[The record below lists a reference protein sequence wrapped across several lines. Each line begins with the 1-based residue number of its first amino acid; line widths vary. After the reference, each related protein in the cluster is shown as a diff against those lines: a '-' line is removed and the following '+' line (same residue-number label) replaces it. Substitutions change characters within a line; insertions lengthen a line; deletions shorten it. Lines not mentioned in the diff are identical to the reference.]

1 MTTPSEATTEPAADR
16 GVVDLTAQ
24 GATLLAQARDASS
37 GRAATNLMP
46 ATGAVLTQTMLAL
59 RAGAELTDHTS
70 PGPATL
76 HVLTGRATLVSG
88 GTTVTVGAGE
98 WVPIPREE
106 HRVEADEDVV
116 ALLTVAVQDPEG
128 E

>member
-1 MTTPSEATTEPAADR
+1 MTTPFDATAEPASDR
-16 GVVDLTAQ
+16 GVVDLTAH

-46 ATGAVLTQTMLAL
+46 ATGAALTQTVLAL
-59 RAGAELTDHTS
+59 RAGAELADHTA

-76 HVLTGRATLVSG
+76 HVLAGRVSLVSG
-88 GTTVTVGAGE
+88 DTTVSVGVGE

-106 HRVEADEDVV
+106 HRLEADEDVV
-116 ALLTVAVQDPEG
+116 ALLTVAVPNPEG

>member
-1 MTTPSEATTEPAADR
+1 MTTPFDATGEPASDR
-16 GVVDLTAQ
+16 AVVDLTAH

-46 ATGAVLTQTMLAL
+46 ATGAALTQTLLAL
-59 RAGAELTDHTS
+59 RQGAELADHTS

-76 HVLTGRATLVSG
+76 HVLAGRLTLVSG
-88 GTTVTVGAGE
+88 ESSTAVGAGE
-98 WVPIPREE
+98 WTPIPRET
-106 HRVEADEDVV
+106 HRLEADEDVV
-116 ALLTVAVQDPEG
+116 ALLTVAVPDPGG